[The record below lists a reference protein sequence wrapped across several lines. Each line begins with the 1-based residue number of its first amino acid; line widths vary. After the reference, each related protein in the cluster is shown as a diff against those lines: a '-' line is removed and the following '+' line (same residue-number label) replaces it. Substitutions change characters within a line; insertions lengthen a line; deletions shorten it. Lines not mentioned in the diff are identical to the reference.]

1 MNFEIGDRVIVTHVV
16 DERDSLYFQAGD
28 YGTITILDT
37 FNHEP
42 VAGIKFKRCL
52 DTDGNAT
59 LGYESYWVELE
70 ALMKC
75 KKRMTWEQIR
85 VLADIIAEGK

>member
-1 MNFEIGDRVIVTHVV
+1 MNFEIGDRVIVTHLV
-16 DERDSLYFQAGD
+16 DEDDEEFFQAGD
-28 YGTITILDT
+28 YGRIVEFSSGYL
-37 FNHEP
+37 
-42 VAGIKFKRCL
+42 AGVKFKRCS
-52 DTDGNAT
+52 DMGGNPS
-59 LGYESYWVELE
+59 LGHAAYWVEIE